1 LDTDEHRKSLSAM
14 RIASFLFL
22 WLSVEICVQI
32 NLRVKINLWKMEL
45 KDEYG
50 FLL

>member
-1 LDTDEHRKSLSAM
+1 MNTESRLALSAM

-22 WLSVEICVQI
+22 RLSVEICVQI
-32 NLRVKINLWKMEL
+32 NLRVKINLWKREL

>member
-1 LDTDEHRKSLSAM
+1 MNTESRLALSAM

-32 NLRVKINLWKMEL
+32 NLRAKINLWKREL